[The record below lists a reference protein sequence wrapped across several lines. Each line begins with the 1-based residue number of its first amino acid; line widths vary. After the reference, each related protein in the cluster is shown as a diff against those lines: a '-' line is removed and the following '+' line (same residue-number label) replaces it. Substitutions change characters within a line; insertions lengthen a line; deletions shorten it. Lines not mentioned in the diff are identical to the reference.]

1 MSEKSLLKQS
11 EIFNPF
17 IGPRSFYRSAAD
29 KNRFFGRDYESDEII
44 SLIFSHQ
51 LVLIYAQSGTG
62 KTSLFNAEVIPELE
76 SKGFEVF
83 QMARI
88 SNAAVTIDHSDI
100 DKTKILP
107 ISNMYIFNTLQS
119 LKPNE
124 QPKKFT
130 NITLSQFLNEFFP
143 IKKDKRDNSIP
154 QLLIFDQFEEIFT
167 FIPGKNWREQQKN
180 FFKQVAEAL
189 NNNDNLRIVFIIRED
204 FLANL
209 QPFSET
215 LPEKLRPRFRL
226 ERLKR
231 ENALLAIKG
240 PLRSIQNSLPDTSK
254 EKINAQIEKI
264 LMNY

>member
-143 IKKDKRDNSIP
+143 IKKIRD
-154 QLLIFDQFEEIFT
+154 T
-167 FIPGKNWREQQKN
+167 
-180 FFKQVAEAL
+180 
-189 NNNDNLRIVFIIRED
+189 IVFLNYS
-204 FLANL
+204 FLTN
-209 QPFSET
+209 FKKF
-215 LPEKLRPRFRL
+215 LPLF
-226 ERLKR
+226 
-231 ENALLAIKG
+231 
-240 PLRSIQNSLPDTSK
+240 Q
-254 EKINAQIEKI
+254 EKIGENSKKI
-264 LMNY
+264 SLNKLQKR